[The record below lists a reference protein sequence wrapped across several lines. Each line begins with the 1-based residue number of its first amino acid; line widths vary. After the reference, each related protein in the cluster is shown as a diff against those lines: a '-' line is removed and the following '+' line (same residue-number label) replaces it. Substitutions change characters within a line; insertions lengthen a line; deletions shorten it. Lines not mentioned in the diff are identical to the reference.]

1 MNVDAS
7 VATVL
12 TWLAVTAVVIVAA
25 GWHIWYALGLT
36 RVFARHGADRW
47 RAWVPVLND
56 AEVFRLG
63 RIDPVRAALLLVPVV
78 NLYALVLRGVA
89 AHRLDARSGRGA
101 GWAVLAALL
110 PPVWAMLSGHSRPAA
125 VAATESTA
133 PGSSA
138 DAPPPGLAF
147 PAPPA
152 PSPMPSVPA
161 PALAPAA
168 VPAGPAPAASPA
180 PVAPPTSAPV
190 GPADEPAPLTRRAR
204 RDADDATALVR
215 GPVGWALQL
224 PSGDVVLL
232 TSRTVVLG
240 RNPQPT
246 EPGVQYVP
254 VSDDGR
260 TVSKHH
266 ARLQWG
272 ERSWTVTD
280 LSSTNGVAVTDAAG
294 REQHVPADGTAPVLD
309 RFVLGDAVIVLQPPS
324 S

>member
-36 RVFARHGADRW
+36 RVFARHGTDRW

-110 PPVWAMLSGHSRPAA
+110 PPVWAMISGHSRPAA
-125 VAATESTA
+125 VAAAES
-133 PGSSA
+133 PESSA

-168 VPAGPAPAASPA
+168 VPAGPAPAAVPAPVTPPPPA
-180 PVAPPTSAPV
+180 PVAPS
-190 GPADEPAPLTRRAR
+190 DEPAPLTRRAR

-294 REQHVPADGTAPVLD
+294 REQPVPADGTAPVLD